1 MLKSM
6 LKCKITIVVFRES
19 FKTHVKR
26 SAMCLI
32 RLKKAF
38 ALYMVCFY
46 VSEVDF
52 LFYCEELCRV
62 K

>member
-1 MLKSM
+1 MV
-6 LKCKITIVVFRES
+6 IFRES

-32 RLKKAF
+32 SLKKAF

-46 VSEVDF
+46 VGEVDF